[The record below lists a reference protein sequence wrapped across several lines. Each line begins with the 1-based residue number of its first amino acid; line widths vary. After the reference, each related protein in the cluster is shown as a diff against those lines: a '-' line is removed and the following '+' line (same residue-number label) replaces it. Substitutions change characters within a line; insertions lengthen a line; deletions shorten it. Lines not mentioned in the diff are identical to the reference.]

1 MGASTKP
8 GAIHGAACRWCSGCS
23 RTTPSTGYL
32 GQLNAYL
39 RDDDEYRA
47 ITRET
52 IIRGTAG
59 TIAFTPEAIA
69 VTLQQPGETRVA
81 RALALL
87 IDQINATPPVMP
99 GDTRPVT
106 YQLAA
111 NLTI

>member
-1 MGASTKP
+1 MMLRLLAHNAEHWLS
-8 GAIHGAACRWCSGCS
+8 
-23 RTTPSTGYL
+23 

-59 TIAFTPEAIA
+59 TIAFAPEAIT

-87 IDQINATPPVMP
+87 IDEINATPPVTP
-99 GDTRPVT
+99 GDTRPIT